1 MYVTC
6 TGGMNMHKLRTS
18 KRERSDANPLSIF
31 GPVGFIIIVVA
42 VIMGVFVLKEYFT
55 SVQYHIQVNTSPSG
69 AEVVLLNREPLKTP
83 CDFYIKTS
91 DKVVN
96 FVIQKDGYETLE
108 ESILLEK
115 KDTILNYKLN
125 EVRSEETVS
134 MPMVLIN
141 KGLPSPAVYKIE
153 ESQDGG
159 LYLLLE
165 NGIVF
170 SKNNN
175 DFTVLYR
182 GSPTDFAITP
192 NGIFIVEGNS
202 KLILLNSKGQNKI
215 APTPFSLARALC
227 YSEKNNTLF
236 IGCQSGLY
244 SYNPESRQFIQLYK
258 NIVGITKLCFSGKDL
273 YIFAN
278 EYTNDPYLINL
289 YCYDIEMSKLSTV
302 KRKIDAAFIGRNKL
316 FIAMHRR
323 NDVEILSL
331 TEDTNRF
338 ASVGMIT
345 DIPPD
350 LNHLYVLNDKI
361 YFSTFDGGLYAN
373 EGNDFKKIGTFAH
386 IASMGEYNNKLILG
400 TTRDGLIED
409 PISGN
414 PQAISIGVLTPPLY
428 FLHSPDI
435 LVSTRGEGVYQYNE
449 GKWINVLSFKKDV
462 GPLEQAF
469 SEAKFQ
475 GKEFIGTDRGVYIIS
490 NIISTA
496 NPPNYSGLSINSHPP
511 NYPGY
516 SRNFLQIIS
525 NSLYDFSE
533 EGVYCFNNNVWERVD
548 SNIPHFTVS
557 DGTASGEV
565 IMIRNIIFHNNVVY
579 VLTESNGVIIYSDGG
594 KTASI
599 LKGTEGKF
607 ISAMCISPQG
617 TFIASENELYLIED
631 NQIITSLPYTIG
643 YITSIVCN
651 NNSVYFGSSNGLFQ
665 FKSGAFYQI
674 NKRDLHAVISMKVAN
689 NNIFVSTGD
698 CVYKLD
704 FPIH

>member
-1 MYVTC
+1 
-6 TGGMNMHKLRTS
+6 MHKLRTS

-31 GPVGFIIIVVA
+31 GPIGFIIIVVA
-42 VIMGVFVLKEYFT
+42 VIMGVFVLIKFFT
-55 SVQYHIQVNTSPSG
+55 PVQYHIQVDTSPQG
-69 AEVVLLNREPLKTP
+69 AEVLLLNREPLKTP

-91 DKVVN
+91 DNVVN

-134 MPMVLIN
+134 MPMVPIN
-141 KGLPSPAVYKIE
+141 KGLSSPAVYKIE
-153 ESQDGG
+153 ESQDGA

-165 NGIVF
+165 NGIIF
-170 SKNNN
+170 SKNND

-182 GSPTDFAITP
+182 GSPSDFTITP

-215 APTPFSLARALC
+215 APTPFSMARALY

-244 SYNPESRQFIQLYK
+244 SYNPENRQFIQLNK
-258 NIVGITKLCFSGKDL
+258 NIVGISNLYLSSKYL

-289 YCYDIEMSKLSTV
+289 YRYDTETKKLSTV
-302 KRKIDAAFIGRNKL
+302 KSKIDAAFIGKNKL
-316 FIAMHRR
+316 FIAMHRG
-323 NDVEILSL
+323 NDVEILSSV
-331 TEDTNRF
+331 EDTNRF

-350 LNHLYVLNDKI
+350 LNHLYVLSDKI

-386 IASMGEYNNKLILG
+386 IASIGEYNNKLIIG
-400 TTRDGLIED
+400 TMRNGLIED

-414 PQAISIGVLTPPLY
+414 PQAIPIDVLTPPLY
-428 FLHSPDI
+428 FLHSQDI
-435 LVSTRGEGVYQYNE
+435 LVSARGEGVYQYNE
-449 GKWINVLSFKKDV
+449 GKWINVLSFKEDIR
-462 GPLEQAF
+462 PLEQAF

-475 GKEFIGTDRGVYIIS
+475 GEKFVGTDRGVYIIS
-490 NIISTA
+490 NNVSNV
-496 NPPNYSGLSINSHPP
+496 NPPNYSGLS
-511 NYPGY
+511 
-516 SRNFLQIIS
+516 RNFLQNIS

-533 EGVYCFNNNVWERVD
+533 SGIYYFDNNVWERVD
-548 SNIPHFTVS
+548 SNIPVVTVR
-557 DGTASGEV
+557 DGTAIGEV
-565 IMIRNIIFHNNVVY
+565 IMIRNIIFHNNIIY
-579 VLTESNGVIIYSDGG
+579 VLTESNGIIIYSDGG

-617 TFIASENELYLIED
+617 TFVASENGLYLIED
-631 NQIITSLPYTIG
+631 NQTITSLPCAIG

-665 FKSGAFYQI
+665 FKSGAFFQI
-674 NKRDLHAVISMKVAN
+674 NKEDLHAVISMKVAN

>member
-1 MYVTC
+1 
-6 TGGMNMHKLRTS
+6 MHKLKTS

-170 SKNNN
+170 SQNGKN
-175 DFTVLYR
+175 FTVLYK

-236 IGCQSGLY
+236 IRCQSGLY

-289 YCYDIEMSKLSTV
+289 YRYDIEMNKLSTV

-316 FIAMHRR
+316 FIAMHRG
-323 NDVEILSL
+323 NDVEILSS
-331 TEDTNRF
+331 TEDTKRF

-386 IASMGEYNNKLILG
+386 IASIGEYNNKLIIG
-400 TTRDGLIED
+400 TMRNGLIED

-414 PQAISIGVLTPPLY
+414 PQAIPIDVLTPPLY
-428 FLHSPDI
+428 FLHSQDI
-435 LVSTRGEGVYQYNE
+435 LVSARGEGVYQYDE
-449 GKWINVLSFKKDV
+449 GKWINVLSFKEEV

-475 GKEFIGTDRGVYIIS
+475 GEKFVGTDRGVYIIS
-490 NIISTA
+490 NIVSKV
-496 NPPNYSGLSINSHPP
+496 NPPNYSGLS
-511 NYPGY
+511 
-516 SRNFLQIIS
+516 RNFLQNIS

-533 EGVYCFNNNVWERVD
+533 SGIYYFDNNLWKKVD
-548 SNIPHFTVS
+548 SNIPV
-557 DGTASGEV
+557 GPVSGEE
-565 IMIRNIIFHNNVVY
+565 IKIRNIIFHNNIIY
-579 VLTESNGVIIYSDGG
+579 ILTESNGIIISSDGG
-594 KTASI
+594 KTVSI

-607 ISAMCISPQG
+607 TSAMCISPQG
-617 TFIASENELYLIED
+617 TFVASENGLYLIED
-631 NQIITSLPYTIG
+631 NQTITSLPCAIG

-674 NKRDLHAVISMKVAN
+674 NKEDLHAVISMKVAN

>member
-1 MYVTC
+1 
-6 TGGMNMHKLRTS
+6 
-18 KRERSDANPLSIF
+18 
-31 GPVGFIIIVVA
+31 VGFIIIVVA
-42 VIMGVFVLKEYFT
+42 VIMGIFVLKEYFT
-55 SVQYHIQVNTSPSG
+55 PVQYHIQVNTSPQG
-69 AEVVLLNREPLKTP
+69 AEVLLLNREPLKTP

-96 FVIQKDGYETLE
+96 FVIQKDSYETLE

-134 MPMVLIN
+134 MPMVPIN

-153 ESQDGG
+153 ESQDGA

-170 SKNNN
+170 SQNGK

-182 GSPTDFAITP
+182 GSPSDFTITP

-215 APTPFSLARALC
+215 APTPFSLARALY

-258 NIVGITKLCFSGKDL
+258 NIVGITKLYLSSKYL

-278 EYTNDPYLINL
+278 EYTNTPYLINL
-289 YCYDIEMSKLSTV
+289 YRYDIETNKLSTV

-316 FIAMHRR
+316 FIAMHRG
-323 NDVEILSL
+323 NDVEILSSV
-331 TEDTNRF
+331 EDTNRF
-338 ASVGMIT
+338 ASVGMIM

-386 IASMGEYNNKLILG
+386 IVSMGEYNNKLIVG
-400 TTRDGLIED
+400 TIRNGLIED

-414 PQAISIGVLTPPLY
+414 PQAIPIDVLTPPLY

-435 LVSTRGEGVYQYNE
+435 PDILVSARGEGVYQYNE
-449 GKWINVLSFKKDV
+449 GKWINVLSFKKDI
-462 GPLEQAF
+462 GRPLEQAF
-469 SEAKFQ
+469 SEATFQ
-475 GKEFIGTDRGVYIIS
+475 GGKFIGTDRGVYIIS
-490 NIISTA
+490 NNVSNV
-496 NPPNYSGLSINSHPP
+496 NPPNYSGLS
-511 NYPGY
+511 
-516 SRNFLQIIS
+516 RNFLQNIS

-533 EGVYCFNNNVWERVD
+533 SGIYYFDNNVWERVD
-548 SNIPHFTVS
+548 SNIPAVTVR
-557 DGTASGEV
+557 DGTVIGEE
-565 IMIRNIIFHNNVVY
+565 IKIRNIIFHNNIIY
-579 VLTESNGVIIYSDGG
+579 VLTESNGIIIYSDGG

-617 TFIASENELYLIED
+617 TFVASENGLYLIED
-631 NQIITSLPYTIG
+631 NQTITSLPCAIG

-674 NKRDLHAVISMKVAN
+674 NKEDLHAVISMKVAN

-698 CVYKLD
+698 CVYKLN

>member
-1 MYVTC
+1 
-6 TGGMNMHKLRTS
+6 MHKLRTS

-31 GPVGFIIIVVA
+31 GPIGFIIIVVA
-42 VIMGVFVLKEYFT
+42 VIMGVFVLIKFFT
-55 SVQYHIQVNTSPSG
+55 LVQYHIQVNTSPQG
-69 AEVVLLNREPLKTP
+69 AEVLLLNREPLKTP

-96 FVIQKDGYETLE
+96 FVIQKDSYETLE

-134 MPMVLIN
+134 MPMVPIN
-141 KGLPSPAVYKIE
+141 KGLSSPAVYKIE
-153 ESQDGG
+153 ESQNGA

-165 NGIVF
+165 NGIIF
-170 SKNNN
+170 FKNND

-182 GSPTDFAITP
+182 GSPSDFTITP
-192 NGIFIVEGNS
+192 NGIFIVKGNS

-215 APTPFSLARALC
+215 APTPFSMARALC

-244 SYNPESRQFIQLYK
+244 SYNPENRQFIQLNK
-258 NIVGITKLCFSGKDL
+258 NIVGISNLYLSSKYL

-289 YCYDIEMSKLSTV
+289 YRYDTETKKLSTV
-302 KRKIDAAFIGRNKL
+302 KRKIDAAFIGKNKL
-316 FIAMHRR
+316 FIAMHRG

-386 IASMGEYNNKLILG
+386 IASIGEYNNKLIIG
-400 TTRDGLIED
+400 TMRNGLIED

-414 PQAISIGVLTPPLY
+414 PQAIPIDVLTPPLY
-428 FLHSPDI
+428 FLHSQDI
-435 LVSTRGEGVYQYNE
+435 LVSARGEGVYQYNE
-449 GKWINVLSFKKDV
+449 GKWINVLSFKEDI

-475 GKEFIGTDRGVYIIS
+475 GEKFVGTDRGVYIIS
-490 NIISTA
+490 NNVSNV
-496 NPPNYSGLSINSHPP
+496 NPPNYSGLS
-511 NYPGY
+511 
-516 SRNFLQIIS
+516 RNFLQNIS

-533 EGVYCFNNNVWERVD
+533 SGIYYFDNNLWKKVD
-548 SNIPHFTVS
+548 SNIPV
-557 DGTASGEV
+557 GPVSGEE
-565 IMIRNIIFHNNVVY
+565 IKIRNIIFHNNIIY
-579 VLTESNGVIIYSDGG
+579 VLTESNGIIIYSDGG

-617 TFIASENELYLIED
+617 TFVASENGLYLIED
-631 NQIITSLPYTIG
+631 NQTITSLPCAIG

-665 FKSGAFYQI
+665 FKSGAFFQI
-674 NKRDLHAVISMKVAN
+674 NKEDLHAVISMKVAN

>member
-1 MYVTC
+1 
-6 TGGMNMHKLRTS
+6 MHKLKTS

-42 VIMGVFVLKEYFT
+42 VIMGIFVLKEYFT
-55 SVQYHIQVNTSPSG
+55 PVQYHIQVNTSPQG
-69 AEVVLLNREPLKTP
+69 AEVLLLNREPLKTP

-96 FVIQKDGYETLE
+96 FVIQKDSYETLE

-134 MPMVLIN
+134 MPMVPIN

-153 ESQDGG
+153 ESQDGA

-170 SKNNN
+170 SQNGK

-182 GSPTDFAITP
+182 GSPSDFTITP

-215 APTPFSLARALC
+215 APTPFSLARALY

-258 NIVGITKLCFSGKDL
+258 NIVGITKLYLSSKYL

-278 EYTNDPYLINL
+278 EYTNTPYLINL
-289 YCYDIEMSKLSTV
+289 YRYDIETNKLSTV

-316 FIAMHRR
+316 FIAMHRG
-323 NDVEILSL
+323 NDVEILSSV
-331 TEDTNRF
+331 EDTNRF
-338 ASVGMIT
+338 ASVGMIM

-386 IASMGEYNNKLILG
+386 IVSMGEYNNKLIVG
-400 TTRDGLIED
+400 TIRNGLIED

-414 PQAISIGVLTPPLY
+414 PQAIPIDVLTPPLY

-435 LVSTRGEGVYQYNE
+435 PDILVSARGEGVYQYNE
-449 GKWINVLSFKKDV
+449 GKWINVLSFKKDI
-462 GPLEQAF
+462 GRPLEQAF
-469 SEAKFQ
+469 SEATFQ
-475 GKEFIGTDRGVYIIS
+475 GGKFIGTDRGVYIIS
-490 NIISTA
+490 NNVSNV
-496 NPPNYSGLSINSHPP
+496 NPPNYSGLS
-511 NYPGY
+511 
-516 SRNFLQIIS
+516 RNFLQNIS

-533 EGVYCFNNNVWERVD
+533 SGIYYFDNNVWERVD
-548 SNIPHFTVS
+548 SNIPAVTVR
-557 DGTASGEV
+557 DGTVIGEE
-565 IMIRNIIFHNNVVY
+565 IKIRNIIFHNNIIY
-579 VLTESNGVIIYSDGG
+579 VLTESNGIIIYSDGG

-617 TFIASENELYLIED
+617 TFVASENGLYLIED
-631 NQIITSLPYTIG
+631 NQTITSLPCAIG

-674 NKRDLHAVISMKVAN
+674 NKEDLHAVISMKVAN

-698 CVYKLD
+698 CVYKLN

>member
-1 MYVTC
+1 
-6 TGGMNMHKLRTS
+6 
-18 KRERSDANPLSIF
+18 
-31 GPVGFIIIVVA
+31 VGFIIIVVA
-42 VIMGVFVLKEYFT
+42 VIMGIFVLKEYFT
-55 SVQYHIQVNTSPSG
+55 PVQYHIQVNTSPQG
-69 AEVVLLNREPLKTP
+69 AEVLLLNREPLKTP

-96 FVIQKDGYETLE
+96 FVIQKDSYETLE

-134 MPMVLIN
+134 MPMVPIN

-153 ESQDGG
+153 ESQDGA

-170 SKNNN
+170 SQNGK

-182 GSPTDFAITP
+182 GSPSDFTITP

-215 APTPFSLARALC
+215 APTPFSLARALY

-258 NIVGITKLCFSGKDL
+258 NIVGITKLYLSSKYL

-278 EYTNDPYLINL
+278 EYTNTPYLINL
-289 YCYDIEMSKLSTV
+289 YRYDIETNKLSTV

-316 FIAMHRR
+316 FIAMHRG
-323 NDVEILSL
+323 NDVEILSSV
-331 TEDTNRF
+331 EDTNRF

-386 IASMGEYNNKLILG
+386 IVSMGEYNNKLIVG
-400 TTRDGLIED
+400 TIRNGLIED

-414 PQAISIGVLTPPLY
+414 PQAIPIDVLTPPLY

-435 LVSTRGEGVYQYNE
+435 PDILVSARGEGVYQYNE
-449 GKWINVLSFKKDV
+449 GKWINVLSFKKDI
-462 GPLEQAF
+462 GRPLEQAF
-469 SEAKFQ
+469 SEATFQ
-475 GKEFIGTDRGVYIIS
+475 GEKFIGTDRGVYIIS
-490 NIISTA
+490 NNVSNV
-496 NPPNYSGLSINSHPP
+496 NPPNYSGLS
-511 NYPGY
+511 
-516 SRNFLQIIS
+516 RNFLQNIS

-533 EGVYCFNNNVWERVD
+533 SGIYYFDNNVWERVD
-548 SNIPHFTVS
+548 SNIPAVTVR
-557 DGTASGEV
+557 DGTVIGEE
-565 IMIRNIIFHNNVVY
+565 IKIRNIIFHNNIIY
-579 VLTESNGVIIYSDGG
+579 VLTESNGIIIYSDGG

-617 TFIASENELYLIED
+617 TFVASENGLYLIED
-631 NQIITSLPYTIG
+631 NQTITSLPCAIG

-674 NKRDLHAVISMKVAN
+674 NKEDLHAVISMKVAN

-698 CVYKLD
+698 CVYKLN

>member
-1 MYVTC
+1 
-6 TGGMNMHKLRTS
+6 MHKLKTS

-42 VIMGVFVLKEYFT
+42 VIMGIFVLKEYFT
-55 SVQYHIQVNTSPSG
+55 PVQYHIQVNTSPQG
-69 AEVVLLNREPLKTP
+69 AEVLLLNREPLKTP

-96 FVIQKDGYETLE
+96 FVIQKDSYETLE

-134 MPMVLIN
+134 MPMVPIN

-153 ESQDGG
+153 ESQDGA

-170 SKNNN
+170 SQNGK

-182 GSPTDFAITP
+182 GSPSDFTITP

-215 APTPFSLARALC
+215 APTPFSLARALY

-258 NIVGITKLCFSGKDL
+258 NIVGITKLYLSSKYL

-278 EYTNDPYLINL
+278 EYTNTPYLINL
-289 YCYDIEMSKLSTV
+289 YRYDIETNKLSTV

-316 FIAMHRR
+316 FIAMHRG
-323 NDVEILSL
+323 NDVEILSSV
-331 TEDTNRF
+331 EDTNRF

-386 IASMGEYNNKLILG
+386 IVSMGEYNNKLIVG
-400 TTRDGLIED
+400 TIRNGLIED

-414 PQAISIGVLTPPLY
+414 PQAIPIDVLTPPLY

-435 LVSTRGEGVYQYNE
+435 PDILVSARGEGVYQYNE
-449 GKWINVLSFKKDV
+449 GKWINVLSFKKDI
-462 GPLEQAF
+462 GRPLEQAF
-469 SEAKFQ
+469 SEATFQ
-475 GKEFIGTDRGVYIIS
+475 GEKFIGTDRGVYIIS
-490 NIISTA
+490 NNVSNV
-496 NPPNYSGLSINSHPP
+496 NPPNYSGLS
-511 NYPGY
+511 
-516 SRNFLQIIS
+516 RNFLQNIS

-533 EGVYCFNNNVWERVD
+533 SGIYYFDNNVWERVD
-548 SNIPHFTVS
+548 SNIPAVTVR
-557 DGTASGEV
+557 DGTVIGEE
-565 IMIRNIIFHNNVVY
+565 IKIRNIIFHNNIIY
-579 VLTESNGVIIYSDGG
+579 VLTESNGIIIYSDGG

-617 TFIASENELYLIED
+617 TFVASENGLYLIED
-631 NQIITSLPYTIG
+631 NQTITSLPCAIG

-674 NKRDLHAVISMKVAN
+674 NKEDLHAVISMKVAN

-698 CVYKLD
+698 CVYKLN

>member
-1 MYVTC
+1 
-6 TGGMNMHKLRTS
+6 MHKLKTS

-42 VIMGVFVLKEYFT
+42 VIMGIFVLKEYFT
-55 SVQYHIQVNTSPSG
+55 PVQYHIQVNTSPQG
-69 AEVVLLNREPLKTP
+69 AEVLLLNREPLKTP

-96 FVIQKDGYETLE
+96 FVIQKDSYETLE

-134 MPMVLIN
+134 MPMVPIN

-153 ESQDGG
+153 ESQDGA

-170 SKNNN
+170 SQNGK

-182 GSPTDFAITP
+182 GSPSDFTITP

-215 APTPFSLARALC
+215 APMPFSLARALY

-258 NIVGITKLCFSGKDL
+258 NIVGITKLYLSSKYL

-278 EYTNDPYLINL
+278 EYTNTPYLINL
-289 YCYDIEMSKLSTV
+289 YRYDIETNKLSTV

-316 FIAMHRR
+316 FIAMHRG
-323 NDVEILSL
+323 NDVEILSSV
-331 TEDTNRF
+331 EDTNRF

-386 IASMGEYNNKLILG
+386 IVSMGEYNNKLIVG
-400 TTRDGLIED
+400 TIRNGLIED

-414 PQAISIGVLTPPLY
+414 PQAIPIDVLTPPLY

-435 LVSTRGEGVYQYNE
+435 PDILVSARGEGVYQYNE
-449 GKWINVLSFKKDV
+449 GKWINVLSFKKDI
-462 GPLEQAF
+462 GRPLEQAF
-469 SEAKFQ
+469 SEATFQ
-475 GKEFIGTDRGVYIIS
+475 GEKFIGTDRGVYIIS
-490 NIISTA
+490 NNVSNV
-496 NPPNYSGLSINSHPP
+496 NPPNYSGLS
-511 NYPGY
+511 
-516 SRNFLQIIS
+516 RNFLQNIS

-533 EGVYCFNNNVWERVD
+533 SGIYYFDNNVWERVD
-548 SNIPHFTVS
+548 SNIPAVTVR
-557 DGTASGEV
+557 DGTVIGEE
-565 IMIRNIIFHNNVVY
+565 IKIRNIIFHNNIIY
-579 VLTESNGVIIYSDGG
+579 VLTESNGIIIYSDGG

-617 TFIASENELYLIED
+617 TFVASENGLYLIED
-631 NQIITSLPYTIG
+631 NQTITSLPCAIG

-674 NKRDLHAVISMKVAN
+674 NKEDLHAVISMKVAN

-698 CVYKLD
+698 CVYKLN

>member
-1 MYVTC
+1 
-6 TGGMNMHKLRTS
+6 
-18 KRERSDANPLSIF
+18 
-31 GPVGFIIIVVA
+31 VGFIIIVVA
-42 VIMGVFVLKEYFT
+42 VIMGIFVLKEYFT
-55 SVQYHIQVNTSPSG
+55 PVQYHIQVNTSPQG
-69 AEVVLLNREPLKTP
+69 AEVLLLNREPLKTP

-96 FVIQKDGYETLE
+96 FVIQKDSYETLE

-134 MPMVLIN
+134 MPMVPIN

-153 ESQDGG
+153 ESQDGA

-170 SKNNN
+170 SQNGK

-182 GSPTDFAITP
+182 GSPSDFTITP

-215 APTPFSLARALC
+215 APTPFSLARALY

-258 NIVGITKLCFSGKDL
+258 NIVGITKLYLSSKYL

-278 EYTNDPYLINL
+278 EYTNTPYLINL
-289 YCYDIEMSKLSTV
+289 YRYDIETNKLSTV

-316 FIAMHRR
+316 FIAMHRG
-323 NDVEILSL
+323 NDVEILSSV
-331 TEDTNRF
+331 EDTNRF
-338 ASVGMIT
+338 ASVGMIM

-386 IASMGEYNNKLILG
+386 IVSMGEYNNKLIVG
-400 TTRDGLIED
+400 TIRNGLIED

-414 PQAISIGVLTPPLY
+414 PQAIPIDVLTPPLY

-435 LVSTRGEGVYQYNE
+435 PDILVSARGEGVYQYNE
-449 GKWINVLSFKKDV
+449 GKWINVLSFKKDI
-462 GPLEQAF
+462 GRPLEQAF
-469 SEAKFQ
+469 SEATFQ
-475 GKEFIGTDRGVYIIS
+475 GEKFIGTDRGVYIIS
-490 NIISTA
+490 NNVSNV
-496 NPPNYSGLSINSHPP
+496 NPPNYSGLS
-511 NYPGY
+511 
-516 SRNFLQIIS
+516 RNFLQNIS

-533 EGVYCFNNNVWERVD
+533 SGIYYFDNNVWERVD
-548 SNIPHFTVS
+548 SNIPAVTVR
-557 DGTASGEV
+557 DGTVIGEE
-565 IMIRNIIFHNNVVY
+565 IKIRNIIFHNNIIY
-579 VLTESNGVIIYSDGG
+579 VLTESNGIIIYSDGG

-617 TFIASENELYLIED
+617 TFVASENGLYLIED
-631 NQIITSLPYTIG
+631 NQTITSLPCAIG

-674 NKRDLHAVISMKVAN
+674 NKEDLHAVISMKVAN

-698 CVYKLD
+698 CVYKLN

>member
-1 MYVTC
+1 
-6 TGGMNMHKLRTS
+6 MHKLRTS

-55 SVQYHIQVNTSPSG
+55 PVQYHIQVNTSPQG
-69 AEVVLLNREPLKTP
+69 AEVLLLNREPLKTP

-108 ESILLEK
+108 ENILLEK

-134 MPMVLIN
+134 MPMVPMN

-170 SKNNN
+170 PQNGK

-182 GSPTDFAITP
+182 GSPTDFAIAP

-202 KLILLNSKGQNKI
+202 KLILLNSRGQNKI
-215 APTPFSLARALC
+215 APTPFSMAQALY

-244 SYNPESRQFIQLYK
+244 SYNLESKQFIQLYK
-258 NIVGITKLCFSGKDL
+258 NIVGIAKLCFSGKYL

-289 YCYDIEMSKLSTV
+289 YRYDIETKKLSTV
-302 KRKIDAAFIGRNKL
+302 KRKIDTAFIGKNKL
-316 FIAMHRR
+316 FIAMHRG
-323 NDVEILSL
+323 NDVEILSSA
-331 TEDTNRF
+331 EDTNRF
-338 ASVGMIT
+338 APVGMIT

-350 LNHLYVLNDKI
+350 LNNLYVLNDKI

-373 EGNDFKKIGTFAH
+373 EGNDFKKIGAFAH
-386 IASMGEYNNKLILG
+386 IASIGEYNNKLIIG
-400 TTRDGLIED
+400 TIRNGLIED

-414 PQAISIGVLTPPLY
+414 SQAIPIGVLTPPLY

-435 LVSTRGEGVYQYNE
+435 PDILVSARGEGVYQYNE
-449 GKWINVLSFKKDV
+449 GKWINVLSFKEEV

-475 GKEFIGTDRGVYIIS
+475 GKKFIGTDRGVYIIS
-490 NIISTA
+490 NNVSNV
-496 NPPNYSGLSINSHPP
+496 NPPNYSGLS
-511 NYPGY
+511 
-516 SRNFLQIIS
+516 RNFLQNIS
-525 NSLYDFSE
+525 NYLYDFSE
-533 EGVYCFNNNVWERVD
+533 SGIYYFDNNLWKKVD
-548 SNIPHFTVS
+548 SNIPV
-557 DGTASGEV
+557 GPVSGEE
-565 IMIRNIIFHNNVVY
+565 IKIRNIIFHNNIIY
-579 VLTESNGVIIYSDGG
+579 VLTESNGIIIYSDGG

-617 TFIASENELYLIED
+617 TFVASENGLYLIED
-631 NQIITSLPYTIG
+631 NQTITSLPCAIG

-665 FKSGAFYQI
+665 FKGGAFYQI
-674 NKRDLHAVISMKVAN
+674 NKEDLHAVISMKVAN
-689 NNIFVSTGD
+689 NNIFISTGD

>member
-1 MYVTC
+1 
-6 TGGMNMHKLRTS
+6 MHKLRTS

-31 GPVGFIIIVVA
+31 GPIGFIIIVAA

-55 SVQYHIQVNTSPSG
+55 PVQYRIQVNTSPQG
-69 AEVVLLNREPLKTP
+69 AEVLLLNREPLKTP

-91 DKVVN
+91 DKAVN

-108 ESILLEK
+108 ENILLEK
-115 KDTILNYKLN
+115 KDTILDYKLN

-134 MPMVLIN
+134 MPMVPIN

-170 SKNNN
+170 SKNND

-182 GSPTDFAITP
+182 GSPSDFAITP

-215 APTPFSLARALC
+215 APTPFSMAQALC

-258 NIVGITKLCFSGKDL
+258 NIVGIAKLCFSSKYL

-278 EYTNDPYLINL
+278 EYTNGPYLINL
-289 YCYDIEMSKLSTV
+289 YRYDIETNKLSTV

-316 FIAMHRR
+316 FIAMQRG
-323 NDVEILSL
+323 NDVEILSS

-338 ASVGMIT
+338 VSVGMIT
-345 DIPPD
+345 DIP
-350 LNHLYVLNDKI
+350 LNSSHFLYVLNDKI
-361 YFSTFDGGLYAN
+361 YFSIFDGGLYSN
-373 EGNDFKKIGTFAH
+373 EGNGFKKIDTFAH
-386 IASMGEYNNKLILG
+386 IASIGGYNNKLIIG
-400 TTRDGLIED
+400 TIRNGLIED

-414 PQAISIGVLTPPLY
+414 PQAIPIDVLTPPLY

-435 LVSTRGEGVYQYNE
+435 PDILVSARGEGVYQYNE
-449 GKWINVLSFKKDV
+449 GKWINVLSFKEDI

-475 GKEFIGTDRGVYIIS
+475 GKKFIGTDRGVYIIS
-490 NIISTA
+490 NIVSNV
-496 NPPNYSGLSINSHPP
+496 NPPDYSGH
-511 NYPGY
+511 
-516 SRNFLQIIS
+516 SRNFLQNIS
-525 NSLYDFSE
+525 NYLYDFSE
-533 EGVYCFNNNVWERVD
+533 SGIYYFNNNVWERVD
-548 SNIPHFTVS
+548 SNIPV
-557 DGTASGEV
+557 GTASGEV
-565 IMIRNIIFHNNVVY
+565 IMIRNIIFHNNIIY
-579 VLTESNGVIIYSDGG
+579 VLTESNGIIIYSDGG

-617 TFIASENELYLIED
+617 TFVASENGLYLIED
-631 NQIITSLPYTIG
+631 NQTITSLPCAIG
-643 YITSIVCN
+643 YITSIACN

-674 NKRDLHAVISMKVAN
+674 NKEDLHAVISMKVAN